1 MAEHTV
7 SKFFPKKIVRN
18 QEQTAIQV
26 ATNRVIVVQANA
38 GAAKTTTLA
47 LRIGEALANHVPPNK
62 ILALTFTSAARDV
75 MRSRLLEL
83 GVNYK
88 IVNDIQLFTFEEFSS
103 AILARIEGEKEGS
116 GTKKIVQSRS
126 VKPYVVEALH
136 HVAQSYAH
144 KLDFLQIETHNIAI
158 AQFIEAQLKLKAMMV
173 LDPYFDLDELE
184 SVYSQWGV
192 TATAYLT
199 AIEYERIRRGKKDN
213 PVFRA
218 EFDATYDVA
227 QYLQTDPGMG
237 QYLPDYQLVICDE
250 LHDLNEAAFCIL
262 RHVIAAERRC
272 FFVGAGDEHQVIHAT
287 LGASREFLE
296 TRFKAAFPSLKV
308 LPLSM
313 TYRHGPHLAYAM
325 REFTGKKIDSLVSI
339 NTEIDVPTYDDL
351 PHSVAQRVVSCL
363 QKWVTDGHSL
373 DDCAILMRDKD
384 QSIEIENALRMA
396 KLAYKTPAMAS
407 YLQWDEVLFL
417 RGIMAI
423 LLNDLTSIKSY
434 EVRSGVL
441 DALATFGDLR
451 IPDRDLESAKYTV
464 AKNPELIFDFAN
476 KYIHESTLSHVRVLA
491 DLLVDLKKSVQA
503 LTAAALLEQIV
514 QRMDLYAAAR
524 RIFLRPYDAS
534 VVEKAI
540 SGLISFARET
550 GMSLQQFSHGLNEAE
565 TFATRQREKNVV
577 TLDTVSNVKGRE
589 FEYVVMPGLEVR
601 RFPNPLF
608 DLQDERHLFYVAA
621 TRTKSH
627 LSLLVPADPA
637 KQSPFIAAMRLN
649 ELKAE
654 VKTAL
659 SRNVAQGNTPP
670 PVVRQYLKVPF
681 HEKDQ
686 AKALGARFDMARKA
700 WYVEPGVDIK
710 AFYAWL

>member
-1 MAEHTV
+1 MVEHTV
-7 SKFFPKKIVRN
+7 SKFFPKKIARN

-136 HVAQSYAH
+136 QVAQSYAH

-250 LHDLNEAAFCIL
+250 C
-262 RHVIAAERRC
+262 R
-272 FFVGAGDEHQVIHAT
+272 
-287 LGASREFLE
+287 
-296 TRFKAAFPSLKV
+296 
-308 LPLSM
+308 
-313 TYRHGPHLAYAM
+313 
-325 REFTGKKIDSLVSI
+325 
-339 NTEIDVPTYDDL
+339 
-351 PHSVAQRVVSCL
+351 
-363 QKWVTDGHSL
+363 
-373 DDCAILMRDKD
+373 
-384 QSIEIENALRMA
+384 
-396 KLAYKTPAMAS
+396 
-407 YLQWDEVLFL
+407 
-417 RGIMAI
+417 
-423 LLNDLTSIKSY
+423 
-434 EVRSGVL
+434 
-441 DALATFGDLR
+441 
-451 IPDRDLESAKYTV
+451 
-464 AKNPELIFDFAN
+464 
-476 KYIHESTLSHVRVLA
+476 
-491 DLLVDLKKSVQA
+491 
-503 LTAAALLEQIV
+503 
-514 QRMDLYAAAR
+514 
-524 RIFLRPYDAS
+524 
-534 VVEKAI
+534 
-540 SGLISFARET
+540 
-550 GMSLQQFSHGLNEAE
+550 
-565 TFATRQREKNVV
+565 
-577 TLDTVSNVKGRE
+577 
-589 FEYVVMPGLEVR
+589 
-601 RFPNPLF
+601 
-608 DLQDERHLFYVAA
+608 
-621 TRTKSH
+621 
-627 LSLLVPADPA
+627 
-637 KQSPFIAAMRLN
+637 
-649 ELKAE
+649 
-654 VKTAL
+654 
-659 SRNVAQGNTPP
+659 
-670 PVVRQYLKVPF
+670 
-681 HEKDQ
+681 
-686 AKALGARFDMARKA
+686 
-700 WYVEPGVDIK
+700 
-710 AFYAWL
+710 